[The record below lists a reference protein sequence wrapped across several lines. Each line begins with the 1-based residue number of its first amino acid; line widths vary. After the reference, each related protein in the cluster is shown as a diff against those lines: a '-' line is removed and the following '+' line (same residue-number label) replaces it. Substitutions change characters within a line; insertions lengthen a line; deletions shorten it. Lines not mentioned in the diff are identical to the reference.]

1 MAKVQTFADKAA
13 KAAMQHGKKCSV
25 CGAIKQPLLLVSS
38 EPSKHGSIRF
48 SHRRVQVCKCNEK
61 EIYS

>member
-1 MAKVQTFADKAA
+1 MAKQQTFADKAA
-13 KAAMQHGKKCSV
+13 KAAMQHGKKCQT
-25 CGAIKQPLLLVSS
+25 CGTIKQPVLYVLS